1 MIKKIC
7 SNRFLYPRKKC
18 TSENNFFAKKYLE
31 VLDRKK
37 NKMEQFVL
45 RLSLSD
51 ELLTLYTPLL
61 ILRSSLSSPLVS
73 SIQSETSSNLLD
85 LANKSFLKIDK
96 KGKKSERDEERDA
109 DRTNLKL
116 KLKKKTRSKLN
127 FDDDLE
133 SVSEVFND
141 TAPNPDLS
149 LLPMARP
156 AKPSSLKLV
165 ETIKIVKSNSS
176 ISLIGK
182 KKKISVVEKRELEE
196 VKKVKPEFLA
206 LIKPL
211 SVQELADLFVVST
224 TDIIRSLFLK
234 GFIVSLNHII
244 DVSNIKSLATEFG
257 IKLIDE
263 DIEVVKEILL
273 EETSTTISLGSKPR
287 PPIVT
292 VMGHVDHGKTTL
304 LDKIRKTQVA
314 KKEAGGITQKIGAYE
329 VDLDYKNSKKR
340 LVFLDTPGHEAF
352 SGMRFRGIS
361 ITDIVVLVVA
371 ADDGIKPQTLEAINY
386 IKASKVPTIVAINKI
401 DKEDASPETIKEELA
416 RYDIVSEDWGGD
428 VIMLPISAKQGTNIE
443 VLLESIILLSEIL
456 NLNADPESPAEG
468 LVIESYL
475 DRTKGPIAT
484 LMVQNGTLYIGDYL
498 VFGKSISKIRGMI
511 DSVGNILT
519 EAVPS
524 TPVLV
529 WGLSKSPFIGD
540 QFLTFKNEKD
550 AKLYINS
557 LESNSKIL
565 DHYTDRYQVLDLE
578 GKEKI
583 NLIVKTDTEGS
594 SEAIASTLSKFCN
607 SKVYVRLLYSN
618 AGEVTETDVEFA
630 VTSKAHLLAFNT
642 TLASG
647 ARKSSKLLGV
657 SIKEFDVIY
666 DLFDHVS
673 LLVENLTGPQ
683 YDERFIGSGV
693 VKTVFPLSK
702 SFVAGL
708 LITEGRIIKSA
719 FIEVI
724 RNSGVIYRGSLTS
737 LKHLKNEVTEVN
749 GGMECGIFIEEFD
762 SWNSGDLIKAF
773 ELVPRKKSAF

>member
-18 TSENNFFAKKYLE
+18 TSENNFFVKKYLE

-156 AKPSSLKLV
+156 TKPSSLKLV

-263 DIEVVKEILL
+263 DIEVVL
-273 EETSTTISLGSKPR
+273 
-287 PPIVT
+287 
-292 VMGHVDHGKTTL
+292 
-304 LDKIRKTQVA
+304 
-314 KKEAGGITQKIGAYE
+314 
-329 VDLDYKNSKKR
+329 
-340 LVFLDTPGHEAF
+340 
-352 SGMRFRGIS
+352 IS
-361 ITDIVVLVVA
+361 IT
-371 ADDGIKPQTLEAINY
+371 
-386 IKASKVPTIVAINKI
+386 
-401 DKEDASPETIKEELA
+401 
-416 RYDIVSEDWGGD
+416 
-428 VIMLPISAKQGTNIE
+428 
-443 VLLESIILLSEIL
+443 
-456 NLNADPESPAEG
+456 
-468 LVIESYL
+468 
-475 DRTKGPIAT
+475 
-484 LMVQNGTLYIGDYL
+484 
-498 VFGKSISKIRGMI
+498 
-511 DSVGNILT
+511 
-519 EAVPS
+519 
-524 TPVLV
+524 
-529 WGLSKSPFIGD
+529 
-540 QFLTFKNEKD
+540 
-550 AKLYINS
+550 
-557 LESNSKIL
+557 
-565 DHYTDRYQVLDLE
+565 
-578 GKEKI
+578 
-583 NLIVKTDTEGS
+583 
-594 SEAIASTLSKFCN
+594 
-607 SKVYVRLLYSN
+607 
-618 AGEVTETDVEFA
+618 
-630 VTSKAHLLAFNT
+630 
-642 TLASG
+642 
-647 ARKSSKLLGV
+647 
-657 SIKEFDVIY
+657 
-666 DLFDHVS
+666 
-673 LLVENLTGPQ
+673 
-683 YDERFIGSGV
+683 
-693 VKTVFPLSK
+693 
-702 SFVAGL
+702 
-708 LITEGRIIKSA
+708 
-719 FIEVI
+719 
-724 RNSGVIYRGSLTS
+724 
-737 LKHLKNEVTEVN
+737 
-749 GGMECGIFIEEFD
+749 
-762 SWNSGDLIKAF
+762 
-773 ELVPRKKSAF
+773 